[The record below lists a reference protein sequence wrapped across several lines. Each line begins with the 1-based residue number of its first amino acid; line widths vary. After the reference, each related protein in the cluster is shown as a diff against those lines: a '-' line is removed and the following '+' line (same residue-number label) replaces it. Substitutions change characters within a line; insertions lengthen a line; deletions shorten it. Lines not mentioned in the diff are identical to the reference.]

1 MKLVAGLG
9 NPGPRYQNS
18 RHNIGFQ
25 VVDLLAE
32 AHDAAK
38 WSSKFDG
45 LVCEISLGAEKV
57 LLLKPMTFMNLSGQ
71 SVRKAID
78 YLKIAIEDVLIV
90 CDDFSL
96 PLGVLRARAVGSSGG
111 QKGLQNVIQHLGT
124 ENVPRLRV
132 GIGSPGENVVGFV
145 LSDFSASERA
155 QVKETVIESARAVEC
170 WCRSGLGQMMN
181 QFNKKT
187 KTKE

>member
-96 PLGVLRARAVGSSGG
+96 PLGVLRARAVGSS
-111 QKGLQNVIQHLGT
+111 
-124 ENVPRLRV
+124 
-132 GIGSPGENVVGFV
+132 
-145 LSDFSASERA
+145 
-155 QVKETVIESARAVEC
+155 
-170 WCRSGLGQMMN
+170 
-181 QFNKKT
+181 
-187 KTKE
+187 